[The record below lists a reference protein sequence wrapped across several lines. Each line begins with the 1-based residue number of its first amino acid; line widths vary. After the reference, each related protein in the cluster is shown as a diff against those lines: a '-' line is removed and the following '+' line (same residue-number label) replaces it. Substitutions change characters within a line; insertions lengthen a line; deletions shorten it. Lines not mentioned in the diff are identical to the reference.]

1 LSVDVLEKNK
11 QQKTLFFFK
20 TKMCDI
26 PRYKL
31 EDYEDDCFDN
41 EIDGKKGKDLTTLQ
55 KEFILQRWKV
65 ADIEYLL
72 DEESRKLDRLKKQ
85 LVEESSK
92 K

>member
-11 QQKTLFFFK
+11 QQKTLFFK
-20 TKMCDI
+20 NKMCDI
-26 PRYKL
+26 PDYKL
-31 EDYEDDCFDN
+31 EGYEDHCFDN

-72 DEESRKLDRLKKQ
+72 DEETRKLDRIKKQ

>member
-1 LSVDVLEKNK
+1 
-11 QQKTLFFFK
+11 
-20 TKMCDI
+20 MCDI
-26 PRYKL
+26 PDYKL
-31 EDYEDDCFDN
+31 ENYDDDCFDDN
-41 EIDGKKGKDLTTLQ
+41 IDGKKGKDLTTLQ

-72 DEESRKLDRLKKQ
+72 QTETRKLDQIKKQ